1 MSVSGIL
8 LAAGRSLRFG
18 DEAKQLLDFDGEP
31 LVRRIARAACLST
44 LGEVV
49 VVTGYRASEM
59 EAALEGLGVRTILNP
74 RYRDGLSTSIGVGIQ
89 NVTTCAGGALIMTAD
104 QPFLSTEVMD
114 QIVSAYAGTGAA
126 IVGPVFEGRH
136 GSPVLFDRSLFVEL
150 LELRNDEGG
159 RQIIQRSP
167 GMLEAVEL
175 GSALPLTDID
185 TRAEYERLLGYTS
198 AASYKF

>member
-8 LAAGRSLRFG
+8 LAAGRSLRFR

-31 LVRRIARAACLST
+31 LVRRIARTASLST

-49 VVTGYRASEM
+49 VVTGYRASAIEV
-59 EAALEGLGVRTILNP
+59 ALEGLGVRTILNP
-74 RYRDGLSTSIGVGIQ
+74 RYREGLSTSIKVGIQ
-89 NVTTCAGGALIMTAD
+89 NITVQAEAVLIMTAD
-104 QPFLSTEVMD
+104 QPFLSTKVMD
-114 QIVSAYAGTGAA
+114 QIVGAYAGTGAG
-126 IVGPVFEGRH
+126 IVGPVFEGRS

-150 LELRNDEGG
+150 LKLRNDEGG
-159 RQIIQRSP
+159 RLIIQRNP

-175 GSALPLTDID
+175 ESDLPLTDID

-198 AASYKF
+198 AASHQL